1 MADEKKGVSRHSV
14 TIDRRNTI
22 SVTGVLDVISF
33 DEETIIAET
42 EMNVLII
49 RGTNLHVN
57 RLHLDS
63 GELSVD
69 GDIASVVYDD
79 SAVGGFSKAKTSL
92 ISRLFK

>member
-1 MADEKKGVSRHSV
+1 MPPEKTSPSRHTVS
-14 TIDRRNTI
+14 IDRRNAV

-42 EMNVLII
+42 EMGVLII
-49 RGTNLHVN
+49 RGLNLHVN

-69 GDIASVVYDD
+69 GEITSITYEENGIGK
-79 SAVGGFSKAKTSL
+79 SKQNIFSK
-92 ISRLFK
+92 LFR

>member
-1 MADEKKGVSRHSV
+1 MADEKKSVSRHAV
-14 TIDRRNTI
+14 TIDRRNAV

-42 EMNVLII
+42 EMGVLII
-49 RGTNLHVN
+49 RGANLHVN

-69 GDIASVVYDD
+69 GEIVNIVYDD
-79 SAVGGFSKAKTSL
+79 NASGFGKGKASFFSK
-92 ISRLFK
+92 LFK